1 MHQAGESAFKRSQV
15 VEMCGIRSID
25 ARQKLTRD
33 VTMDAIERFAVEDE
47 QSKYTSSISTTTD
60 EFAFQESDDQPV
72 VNTVRT
78 TRKRCAHK
86 LQQDS
91 VKLSFHRER

>member
-25 ARQKLTRD
+25 ARQKLSRD

-47 QSKYTSSISTTTD
+47 QNK
-60 EFAFQESDDQPV
+60 FHQ
-72 VNTVRT
+72 
-78 TRKRCAHK
+78 
-86 LQQDS
+86 QQDEC
-91 VKLSFHRER
+91 VCFKI